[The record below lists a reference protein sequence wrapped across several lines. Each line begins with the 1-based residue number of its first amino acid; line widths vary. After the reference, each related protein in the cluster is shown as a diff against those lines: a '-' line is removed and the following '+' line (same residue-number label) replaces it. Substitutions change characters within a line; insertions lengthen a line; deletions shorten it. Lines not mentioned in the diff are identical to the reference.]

1 MRRSAKS
8 RRRPSQNRRETTDL
22 HMHSTFSDG
31 LHTVEELIDMG
42 AARNLT
48 SMAITDH
55 DNIDSWTRGHI
66 YAQEHGI
73 EFIPGVEI
81 SAVHEGKDI
90 HILGYY
96 FDPTNL
102 NLNLQMQE
110 QSKIRQTRIR
120 MILKKLAG
128 LNINISYDLVKSYS
142 KNGVLGRPHIAM
154 ALLKEEYV
162 SSFVEAFNLYLG
174 EGAAA
179 FVEKPGLTVE
189 QSLQL
194 IHRAGGI
201 SVMAHPYKTNADHL
215 IPEMVQMGLGGIETY
230 CHTQKG
236 NIGRKYREIAKRYQ
250 LVCSGG
256 SDFHGDVGGGATLG
270 SLKIPN
276 SVTHDLKN
284 KLEAK
289 KSEWI

>member
-1 MRRSAKS
+1 MRRSTKS
-8 RRRPSQNRRETTDL
+8 RRRPSQTRRETTDL
-22 HMHSTFSDG
+22 HMHSTYSDG
-31 LHTVEELIDMG
+31 LHSVEELIDMG
-42 AARNLT
+42 VARNLT

-55 DNIDSWTRGHI
+55 DNIDSWDAGHT
-66 YAQEHGI
+66 YAQDQGLEL
-73 EFIPGVEI
+73 IPGIEI

-102 NLNLQMQE
+102 NLNVQMQE
-110 QSKIRQTRIR
+110 ASKIRASRIKQ
-120 MILKKLAG
+120 IIKKLAT
-128 LNINISYDLVKSYS
+128 LDVNISYDKVKSFS

-154 ALLKEEYV
+154 ALVQEEYV
-162 SSFVEAFNLYLG
+162 SSFVEAFNRYLG
-174 EGAAA
+174 DGAAA
-179 FVEKPGLTVE
+179 FVEKQGLTVE

-194 IHRAGGI
+194 IQRAGGI
-201 SVMAHPYKTNADHL
+201 SVMAHPYKTNADDL
-215 IPEMVQMGLGGIETY
+215 IPSMVQMGLGGIETY

-256 SDFHGDVGGGATLG
+256 SDFHGDVGGGATIG

-276 SVTHDLKN
+276 SVTQDLKN